1 MTDDV
6 LERLRAADPLAGQAP
21 PAPTDAGAIAMR
33 DQIMAMDRDVVD
45 LDRRRQRRRRA
56 VVAAVALAAAAATAA
71 AILVSTRRPTQVSA
85 VGCFTEA
92 ATAADTTVVSA
103 TGSNPVDPCR
113 QLWEAGDMD
122 PDVTSPDE
130 VPPLVACVLESGAVG
145 VFPTTSCDEV
155 DVSGRRSPSPSS
167 SVAPSPSS
175 APSPPPRSG
184 ATDDPGPTGPGPTV
198 ADPPEGL
205 PMPDYQ
211 TSDET
216 IRQALEQIRL
226 DMADRCLTLEA
237 ATALAEEVLAVHG
250 IEGWTIG
257 PIWEDLHT
265 DQTCAGFFPDAPE
278 ETIWWTPEEP
288 ADGQTP
294 GPR

>member
-6 LERLRAADPLAGQAP
+6 LERLRAADPMAGHP
-21 PAPTDAGAIAMR
+21 RPDPTDADAIAMR

-56 VVAAVALAAAAATAA
+56 VVVGVALAAAAATAA
-71 AILVSTRRPTQVSA
+71 ILVSTQRPTQVSS
-85 VGCFTEA
+85 VGCFSDA

-103 TGSNPVDPCR
+103 TGPNPVDPCR

-122 PDVTSPDE
+122 PNVTSPDD

-155 DVSGRRSPSPSS
+155 DVSGRRNSSPSPAPSS
-167 SVAPSPSS
+167 SPTSGPTDDPAP
-175 APSPPPRSG
+175 
-184 ATDDPGPTGPGPTV
+184 TDPGPTVTDAP
-198 ADPPEGL
+198 DGL
-205 PMPDYQ
+205 SMPDYQ

-216 IRQALEQIRL
+216 VRQALEQVRL
-226 DMADRCLTLEA
+226 EMIDRCLTLEA
-237 ATALAEEVLAVHG
+237 ATALAEDALADHG

-278 ETIWWTPEEP
+278 QTIWWTPEEP
-288 ADGQTP
+288 LDGQTP